1 MAASTT
7 DVFKALADPS
17 RRHLLDLLRERDGRT
32 LGELAAGLTMARQ
45 SATQH
50 LAVLESANLVSVV
63 WQGRQKLHYLNPVP
77 LQDIQERWIG
87 RFERTRLQVLN
98 EIRRRAEERP
108 MGDSGTS
115 SDQAGRPTFSYTIY
129 IEATAERVWQALTDA
144 DLTATFWGHSNVSD
158 WQPGSRWEH
167 RRTDGSGIAD
177 VVGTVVESDPPHRL
191 VITFASPDEP
201 RADEASVVTLTIDP
215 FHGIVRLTVRQDRLP
230 SAADYETAAVG
241 WSAVMSN
248 LKTLLETG
256 SVLSRAPWQM
266 HADLRAAQMARN
278 DPR

>member
-1 MAASTT
+1 MAPPTT
-7 DVFKALADPS
+7 DVYKALADPS

-32 LGELAAGLTMARQ
+32 LGELAAELTMARQ

-77 LQDIQERWIG
+77 LQDIQDRWIG
-87 RFERTRLQVLN
+87 RFERPRLQVLS
-98 EIRRRAEERP
+98 EIRRRAEEKP
-108 MGDSGTS
+108 MVDSSTS
-115 SDQAGRPTFSYTIY
+115 SEQTDRPTFSYTIY
-129 IEATAERVWQALTDA
+129 IEATAERVWHALTDA
-144 DLTATFWGHSNVSD
+144 DLTAAFWGHSNVSD
-158 WQPGSRWEH
+158 WQVGSRWQH
-167 RRTDGSGIAD
+167 RRTDGSGTAD
-177 VVGTVVESDPPHRL
+177 VVGTVLESDPPQRL
-191 VITFASPDEP
+191 VITFASPDGA
-201 RADEASVVTLTIDP
+201 RADDASVVTFTIDP
-215 FHGIVRLTVRQDRLP
+215 FHEIVRLTVRHDRLP
-230 SAADYETAAVG
+230 SAADYESAAVG
-241 WSAVMSN
+241 WPSVMSN